1 MTSAALTEADRVAP
15 ELVRPSDGSVDL
27 ESRILDAALALVAR
41 WGVGK
46 TALSDIAKE
55 AGCARA
61 TVYRA
66 FPGGKQ
72 QLFAELGLRELGSY
86 IESIVEAVDSAE
98 DLEDAVTRALVVAAR
113 LLADHGAAQFVL
125 AHEPEVLMPFL
136 GFKQV
141 DVLYA
146 HVAVTVAPH
155 LERFVP
161 SERAAWLSE
170 WASRSF
176 ITYVFNPA
184 EDFDLTSIDH
194 ARRLVSSFVVPA
206 FERDLVLV
214 PTRQQPSLGSTNVNH

>member
-1 MTSAALTEADRVAP
+1 MEAERAAP
-15 ELVRPSDGSVDL
+15 VRASDGSADL

-46 TALSDIAKE
+46 TSLSDIAKE

-72 QLFAELGLRELGSY
+72 QLFTELGLRELRGY
-86 IESIVEAVDSAE
+86 IEAIVEAVDSAA
-98 DLEDAVTRALVVAAR
+98 DVGDAVTRGLVVAAR
-113 LLADHGAAQFVL
+113 LLADHSAAQFVL
-125 AHEPEVLMPFL
+125 AHEPELLMPFL

-141 DVLYA
+141 DVLYG
-146 HVAVTVAPH
+146 HVAGTVGPH

-161 SERAAWLSE
+161 GERAAWLSE
-170 WASRSF
+170 WAARCF

-184 EDFDLTSIDH
+184 DDLDLTSVSH
-194 ARRLVSSFVVPA
+194 VRRLVSTFVVPA
-206 FERDLVLV
+206 FADDLH
-214 PTRQQPSLGSTNVNH
+214 PTHPQTPPGSPNVNH